1 MTRKRIQ
8 HPGAEIRARV
18 LDPRGLSVSAGALAL
33 GVARPTLSNLLNGN
47 ADLTPEMALLIEQ
60 KFGVPMEPLL
70 QLQLAYDIARVRA
83 ANRHRRAVP
92 IAETTDAAAQEGY

>member
-1 MTRKRIQ
+1 MATTRKRIQ

-47 ADLTPEMALLIEQ
+47 ADLTPDMALLIEET
-60 KFGVPMEPLL
+60 FGVAMEPLL
-70 QLQLAYDIARVRA
+70 QLQLAYDIARARA
-83 ANRHRRAVP
+83 TRRRPRAP
-92 IAETTDAAAQEGY
+92 FAETQPEAAHR